1 MLKIAF
7 ISSKLLNNFFSFFL
21 ESILQKC
28 TVKFEEVL
36 KLLASFIEGW
46 SQEKAWLK
54 IVLFHLNYLIIL
66 FLFF

>member
-36 KLLASFIEGW
+36 KLLASFIEV
-46 SQEKAWLK
+46 KKK
-54 IVLFHLNYLIIL
+54 IIIKNCFISFKLLIT
-66 FLFF
+66 